1 VLTSIL
7 RLQHHAPNA
16 SAARIRPKE
25 AHRVTLAPLDIG
37 LISALRTAM
46 SAWQARLITTT
57 SLAPLAKTARLVSSL
72 ELLHRRVHAQ
82 NVALVSTLT
91 LLKVA
96 ALTVQLDCSITMT
109 MPQHPAPPALMGLP
123 QTLAPIQTAVPPA
136 EQAGMRQQ
144 HCVEMTQT
152 TCVLAVSLVST
163 MMTAPQT
170 LRVLAAMLVVFQWKL
185 ERQRVLH
192 AQQGRTVLR
201 VRQLAL
207 TVPLA
212 RVMMM
217 LMLQHLA
224 LTVMLEST
232 QSRLLSL
239 RRAQESRTRRL

>member
-109 MPQHPAPPALMGLP
+109 MPQHPAPLALMGLP

-136 EQAGMRQQ
+136 EQAG
-144 HCVEMTQT
+144 TQT
-152 TCVLAVSLVST
+152 ACVLAVSLVST

>member
-136 EQAGMRQQ
+136 EQAG
-144 HCVEMTQT
+144 TQT
-152 TCVLAVSLVST
+152 ACVLAVSLVST